1 MISFKQLISEV
12 EKNLGF
18 LSIVL
23 LLFFIPYLIGKAYTV
38 SILSIILIWAIL
50 ALSYDLLL
58 GHAGILS
65 FGHAAPFGVAAYVTA
80 ILLLMGFP
88 FLFSMTIAILSAG
101 AINLFMGIPV
111 KKVRGVYY
119 AILTLAIAETIRISV
134 DNFARYAGTS
144 VSLIPGYPR
153 FIFSEVFFYFC
164 IIISFVLLAL
174 VTYAIYDKIKSKAR
188 RDLFFY
194 ASISPYLLILIFT
207 VIGIIKMLYGN
218 RLVIIT
224 INFYYL
230 SLITFA
236 LSYYLIKLIIR
247 SPMGSVWRAIRD
259 NPIRAETIGYD
270 TYKYSL
276 YALFIS
282 GVFAG
287 VAGSLFALTTVVS
300 PDSVLSATITLL
312 VLLSVILGGIS
323 TLIGPVI
330 GTFIVQYLRYSL
342 STIPMLSYLS
352 MAILG
357 MIYIIVVIAFP
368 YGIMGTWYLKA
379 IGLRRKIRRKLI
391 MILSSR

>member
-1 MISFKQLISEV
+1 MSEV

-18 LSIVL
+18 LSTI
-23 LLFFIPYLIGKAYTV
+23 LFMFFLPYLIGKAYTV
-38 SILSIILIWAIL
+38 SILSVILIWAIL
-50 ALSYDLLL
+50 AISYDLLL
-58 GHAGILS
+58 GQAGILS

-80 ILLLMGFP
+80 ILLLAGFP
-88 FLFSMTIAILSAG
+88 FLISMIIAILAAG

-111 KKVRGVYY
+111 RRVKGVYY

-153 FIFSEVFFYFC
+153 FIFSEAFLYFC
-164 IIISFVLLAL
+164 IMISFILLVL
-174 VTYAIYDKIKSKAR
+174 VIYAMYDKIKKRAR

-194 ASISPYLLILIFT
+194 LSLSPYFIILILSI
-207 VIGIIKMLYGN
+207 IGIIKMMSGN

-236 LSYYLIKLIIR
+236 LSYYLAKIIVR

-276 YALFIS
+276 YALFVS
-282 GVFAG
+282 GAFAG
-287 VAGSLFALTTVVS
+287 IAGSLFALTTVVS
-300 PDSVLSATITLL
+300 PDSVLSATVTLL

-342 STIPMLSYLS
+342 STIPILSYLS

-357 MIYIIVVIAFP
+357 IIYIVVVIVFP